1 MKDRAITYLI
11 NNPLLHMGMIEP
23 IRRNT
28 VDILYAETDG
38 VLIKEQKS
46 NAYMVSVDNFE
57 KGQKLIN
64 SIVKCDLIVAH
75 QKYMVD
81 YILNKFGLTNKLEC
95 FQAVYMNKTKLDIKS
110 ELEIRQLKQN
120 QIEVILE
127 YYDKLSNNEI
137 QTLLK
142 NGDLF
147 GGYKSG
153 TLIGFIGNHLEGS
166 IGILEILPQYR
177 RLGYGAMLESYM
189 VNQMLEKNLIPFT
202 QIEISNK
209 KSLALQNK
217 LGFSI
222 SKDRLVWIF

>member
-11 NNPLLHMGMIEP
+11 RNPLLHMGMMEP
-23 IRRNT
+23 IRRDT

-38 VLIKEQKS
+38 LLIKEQKS

-64 SIVKCDLIVAH
+64 SIVKCDLVVVH
-75 QKYMVD
+75 QKYMED

-110 ELEIRQLKQN
+110 ELEIRQLKQD

-127 YYDKLSNNEI
+127 HYDKLSNNEI

-142 NGDLF
+142 NGNLF
-147 GGYKSG
+147 GGYKNG

-166 IGILEILPQYR
+166 IGILEVFPQFR
-177 RLGYGAMLESYM
+177 RLGYGEMLESYM
-189 VNQMLEKNLIPFT
+189 VNRMLEKDLIPFT

-222 SKDRLVWIF
+222 SKDRLIWMF

>member
-1 MKDRAITYLI
+1 MKKRAIAYLI
-11 NNPLLHMGMIEP
+11 KNPLLHMGMIDP
-23 IRRNT
+23 IRRDT
-28 VDILYAETDG
+28 ADILYAETDG
-38 VLIKEQKS
+38 VLMKEQKS

-57 KGQKLIN
+57 KGKKLIN
-64 SIVKCDLIVAH
+64 SILECDLIVVH

-81 YILNKFGLTNKLEC
+81 YVLNRFGLTKKLEC
-95 FQAVYMNKTKLDIKS
+95 VQAVYMNKNKLDIKK
-110 ELEIRQLKQN
+110 ELVIKQLKLN

-127 YYDKLSNNEI
+127 HYDKLSNNEI

-142 NGDLF
+142 NGNLY
-147 GGYKSG
+147 GGYKNE
-153 TLIGFIGNHLEGS
+153 TLIGIVGNHLEGS
-166 IGILEILPQYR
+166 IGILEIFPQYR

-189 VNQMLEKNLIPFT
+189 VNQMIEKDLIPFA
-202 QIEISNK
+202 QIEIGNK

>member
-11 NNPLLHMGMIEP
+11 RNPLLHMGMMEP
-23 IRRNT
+23 IRRDT

-46 NAYMVSVDNFE
+46 NAYMVSMDNFE

-64 SIVKCDLIVAH
+64 SIVKCDLVVVH
-75 QKYMVD
+75 QKYMED

-110 ELEIRQLKQN
+110 ELEIRQLKQD

-127 YYDKLSNNEI
+127 HYDKLSNNEI
-137 QTLLK
+137 HTLLK
-142 NGDLF
+142 NGNLF
-147 GGYKSG
+147 GGYKNG

-166 IGILEILPQYR
+166 IGILEVFPQFR
-177 RLGYGAMLESYM
+177 RLGYGEMLESYM
-189 VNQMLEKNLIPFT
+189 VNQMLEKDLIPFT
-202 QIEISNK
+202 QIEISNE

-222 SKDRLVWIF
+222 SKDRLVWMF